1 MKNNSQPKSQT
12 TTLPRIIID
21 SQVWLFSTL
30 LAGAIFLPS
39 IIHQQAITG
48 PLINAILLIA
58 TIVLTPSSALMIGLI
73 PSVVALSR
81 GLLPL
86 PLAPM
91 VPFIMLSNSVYI
103 YFFNKLYKRSFVLGV
118 ITASALK
125 FALLHGVSQWIM
137 PQMLPGKVLA
147 KASLMMSWPQL
158 VTALAGGLIAWL
170 VAGVVLDKIQTKTK

>member
-1 MKNNSQPKSQT
+1 MKKDSQPSTQT
-12 TTLPRIIID
+12 TALPRIIID
-21 SQVWLFSTL
+21 SQVWLFTVL

-103 YFFNKLYKRSFVLGV
+103 YFFNKFYKRSFILGV
-118 ITASALK
+118 VVASSLK
-125 FALLHGVSQWIM
+125 FALLHGVSQWVM
-137 PQMLPGKVLA
+137 PQLLPSKILT

-158 VTALAGGLIAWL
+158 VTALAGGIIAWL
-170 VAGVVLDKIQTKTK
+170 VAGVVLDKIQTNTK